1 MLDRSGIGDDGAVEG
16 GIVGSRMGRV
26 VVGNPRDHR
35 VPLAQ
40 SLIDLAGAEP
50 LAGPEDPPS
59 QLIGGA
65 GDGRVVGAVTAPVDL
80 RSVDIPDEGGK
91 GVGVGLAVDRAQG
104 RDVVLPWRYARLG
117 QRQ

>member
-26 VVGNPRDHR
+26 VVGDPGDNR

-50 LAGPEDPPS
+50 LTGPEDPPC
-59 QLIGGA
+59 QLMGGA
-65 GDGRVVGAVTAPVDL
+65 GDGRVVGAVTAAVDL

-91 GVGVGLAVDRAQG
+91 GSASGWLSTGIRARMSSWLGVR
-104 RDVVLPWRYARLG
+104 PS
-117 QRQ
+117 